1 MTSLGAVCVSGYSIS
16 QHRAAACTKILT
28 DQRKKTN
35 TRQSIIG
42 ATEKRQALKSFD
54 FSFFST
60 GCAVCPLVRSRDIR
74 CHPCAFVSIDTTHVV
89 TKPRML

>member
-1 MTSLGAVCVSGYSIS
+1 MVGAFLRFGIQHFTTSRRRPHQDIDRSA
-16 QHRAAACTKILT
+16 Q
-28 DQRKKTN
+28 KTN

-42 ATEKRQALKSFD
+42 ATEKRHALKSFD

-74 CHPCAFVSIDTTHVV
+74 CHPCVFVSIDTTHVV
-89 TKPRML
+89 TKLRML

>member
-1 MTSLGAVCVSGYSIS
+1 MVGAFLRFGIQHFTTSRRRLRQDIDRSAQKS
-16 QHRAAACTKILT
+16 
-28 DQRKKTN
+28 N
-35 TRQSIIG
+35 TRPSIIG

-89 TKPRML
+89 TKLRML